1 MRLYRRALLA
11 AAFVATSPPA
21 ARSLDLSGVTCH
33 QFLASG
39 TFNMAPM
46 MMFLRGY
53 HAGKT
58 GVIPYDSH
66 DTYAR
71 QLGVYCRQHPTA
83 NLVESSER
91 ILVELDHGL

>member
-1 MRLYRRALLA
+1 MRLYHRALLA
-11 AAFVATSPPA
+11 AAFVTTSAPVA
-21 ARSLDLSGVTCH
+21 HGIDLSGVTCH

-39 TFNMAPM
+39 TYNMAPM

-66 DTYAR
+66 DSYAGR
-71 QLGVYCRQHPTA
+71 LGVYCRQHPAA